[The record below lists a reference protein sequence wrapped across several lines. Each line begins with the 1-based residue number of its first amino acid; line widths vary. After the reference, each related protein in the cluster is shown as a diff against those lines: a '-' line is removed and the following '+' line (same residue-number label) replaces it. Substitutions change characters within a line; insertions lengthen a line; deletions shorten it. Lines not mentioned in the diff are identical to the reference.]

1 MTYLKNGIER
11 LKAMVK
17 NIDPVLLLFLIF
29 VLNFRLSFKLIAL
42 VGVYLYRPNFK
53 FKKDGIFYFY
63 FLMAGL
69 AVINFVFVSGDYSYA
84 HLMVLLSGSLI
95 WMACLLCYHQLRLSV
110 DTLDSGKLIKTLEV
124 LTLLNFLVSMFDV
137 VKVMLITKTI
147 NPYTQ
152 VSPPPYG
159 ISSGDLIGGVYGGM
173 HLVNTIICSLL
184 LVFFVYRGSLLFV
197 VLSLIPFLLTGSNL
211 GTFILGGSLLMMA
224 FLKRG
229 IAFKNYA
236 FFCLAFISLFYIKI
250 TPDNQRYMASVLTKA
265 TKQLFGK
272 KEQKQIIDSI
282 AVKADTMLIKHDSLP
297 LVLAAVKP
305 LKKEL
310 SKEDLIIQ
318 YITYR
323 KKILHL
329 QLEEKQAVIDSS
341 LIRRMSVV
349 RKRKEDLAIKLND
362 YVFFRR
368 DSVARSKS
376 NMAMFEYGRLKK
388 FDLDR
393 ESGKITSFK
402 QTGAYL
408 SGDIKHALF
417 GAGIGSFSSRLAF
430 ITSGIVD
437 DSRLLM
443 ALPHYETEAFK
454 NNHKAIFKYLMYRD
468 DETHSITNLPF
479 CWYNQLLGEYGL
491 LGLLVFCVFYCF
503 YWLKRFKQLRYG
515 RYLLVAM
522 FGFFFFDYWYERVSV
537 MVIFELLMLLD
548 LKLNKA
554 VES

>member
-1 MTYLKNGIER
+1 
-11 LKAMVK
+11 MVK

-42 VGVYLYRPNFK
+42 VGMYAYRPDFK
-53 FKKDGIFYFY
+53 FKRDGIFYFY
-63 FLMAGL
+63 ALMIL
-69 AVINFVFVSGDYSYA
+69 LSWVNFAFVGGDYSYP
-84 HLMVLLSGSLI
+84 HLMVVVSGSLI
-95 WMACLLCYHQLRLSV
+95 WLACLLCFHQLRISV
-110 DTLDSGKLIKTLEV
+110 EGLQKEKLVKTLEW
-124 LTLLNFLVSMFDV
+124 LTVINFVVSMYDV
-137 VKVMLITKTI
+137 VKVMLITKTN

-159 ISSGDLIGGVYGGM
+159 ISSGDLIGGVFGGM

-184 LVFFVYRGSLLFV
+184 LVFFVYRGSLLFI

-211 GTFILGGSLLMMA
+211 GTFILGGSLLMIA
-224 FLKRG
+224 FLNKG
-229 IAFKNYA
+229 IAYKNYA
-236 FFCLAFISLFYIKI
+236 FFCIAFIVLFYIKI
-250 TPDNQRYMASVLTKA
+250 TPDNQRYMSSVLTKA

-272 KEQKQIIDSI
+272 VEQKKTSHTLI
-282 AVKADTMLIKHDSLP
+282 ANPDRMILKPDTVPSGISSLNPVKK
-297 LVLAAVKP
+297 V
-305 LKKEL
+305 L
-310 SKEDLIIQ
+310 SKEELIIQ
-318 YITYR
+318 YIEYR
-323 KKILHL
+323 KKVLHL
-329 QLEEKQAVIDSS
+329 KVDEKQVIVDSS
-341 LIRRMSVV
+341 VISRMSAL
-349 RKRKEDLAIKLND
+349 RKRKEKMAIKLND
-362 YVFFRR
+362 YVFFRK

-376 NMAMFEYGRLKK
+376 SLALFEYGQLKK
-388 FDLDR
+388 FDLEL

-408 SGDIKHALF
+408 SGGIWHALF

-430 ITSGIVD
+430 ITSGIVE

-479 CWYNQLLGEYGL
+479 CWYNQLLGEYGI
-491 LGLLVFCVFYCF
+491 LGFLAFIGCYCF

-515 RYLLVAM
+515 RYLLIAM
-522 FGFFFFDYWYERVSV
+522 LGFFFFDYWYERLSV
-537 MVIFELLMLLD
+537 MVIFEMLMLLD
-548 LKLNKA
+548 LKLNKT